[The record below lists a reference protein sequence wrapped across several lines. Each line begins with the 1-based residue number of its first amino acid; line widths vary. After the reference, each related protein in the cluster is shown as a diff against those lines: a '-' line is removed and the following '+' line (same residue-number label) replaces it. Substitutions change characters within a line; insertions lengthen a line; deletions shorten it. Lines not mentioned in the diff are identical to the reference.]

1 MWALDGHKALDYG
14 LVAAAEVVDAK
25 PEIES
30 NRSVQARRT
39 AAAVAS
45 AVACLALAL
54 SGCGHVWTPAP
65 DTPTPTSTPPQV
77 RRVTPAATWTPLPEA
92 PLPTW
97 TPQPSPTPILYIIQP
112 GDTLLGIAGQFGVSA
127 TFLQQV
133 NGILDPRRLQVGQEL
148 LIPPEE
154 PDAGPL
160 IPTPTPV
167 PISVD
172 ATVIYQTPAG
182 SFWMLG
188 SVTNGNAEPVERIV
202 VEATLLDESGRTV
215 ARSQAPVVLQI
226 VAPGEKSPF
235 AVLFRSVDGPFSTY
249 RVEVLSADVMQHQGR
264 FYLDFE
270 LLSHESRE
278 AAAGALEVS
287 GTVANEGDAIA
298 ACSVVLTAYDAAERI
313 VAVREIVPDPPILG
327 PGEQAA
333 FRELVVS
340 LGEPIARYTVQAQGE
355 RLGE

>member
-1 MWALDGHKALDYG
+1 
-14 LVAAAEVVDAK
+14 VSAK
-25 PEIES
+25 PARES
-30 NRSVQARRT
+30 HPGVRRKRG
-39 AAAVAS
+39 AAVA
-45 AVACLALAL
+45 ALGAACLALAL
-54 SGCGHVWTPAP
+54 SACGHVWTLLPS
-65 DTPTPTSTPPQV
+65 TPTATSTAPAV
-77 RRVTPAATWTPLPEA
+77 RHITPAATWTPLPEA

-97 TPQPSPTPILYIIQP
+97 TPQPTPTPIVYIVQP
-112 GDTLLGIAGQFGVSA
+112 GDTLLDIAGWFGVSA

-133 NGILDPRRLQVGQEL
+133 NGILDARRLQVGQEL

-167 PISVD
+167 PVLISD
-172 ATVIYQTPAG
+172 TVIYETPAG

-188 SVTNGNAEPVERIV
+188 SVTNQNAEPVERIA
-202 VEATLLDESGRTV
+202 VEATLLDEDGRV
-215 ARSQAPVVLQI
+215 LARGQAAATLEV

-249 RVEVLSADVMQHQGR
+249 RVEVLSADVLQHQGR
-264 FYLDFE
+264 FYLDFAIP
-270 LLSHESRE
+270 SHGGKE

-287 GTVANEGDAIA
+287 GTVANTGDAIA
-298 ACSVVLTAYDAAERI
+298 ACSVVLVAYDAAGRI
-313 VAVREIVPDPPILG
+313 VAVREIATDPPILG
-327 PGEQAA
+327 PGEEGA
-333 FRELVVS
+333 FRDLVVS